1 MIFQEKKYSRFILNA
16 LRWKSTDKIRN
27 SWQMK
32 TRNDVK
38 KRNCNVFLARRMSA
52 TPINPVQV
60 LNTHFT
66 AAPDRR
72 EMFTC

>member
-1 MIFQEKKYSRFILNA
+1 MIFQEKKYSRFILDA
-16 LRWKSTDKIRN
+16 LRWEAADKIRN

-32 TRNDVK
+32 TRSSVK
-38 KRNCNVFLARRMSA
+38 KRNCDVFLARRTSA

-66 AAPDRR
+66 ADPDTKG
-72 EMFTC
+72 MFKC